1 MTIHFF
7 TFSDAKGGSSRQRA
21 FRVVE
26 ELRTRGVDAQIRQP
40 HVLPMSNVPWPG
52 KLSLILG
59 LFRSLTLIKRGDI
72 VYLQRAIANKY
83 FFVIM
88 AAYLLLFRRKMI
100 FDFDDPVYVHTPF
113 KTKIFAKMAD
123 VVIVC
128 THGQKEWALTYNPN
142 VHIFHIVVD
151 FPAYQKFTKQY
162 EEKNAPLRIGWVGTG
177 PEHLANLQILASAF
191 KKLLSQEAPP
201 FTFVLIG
208 ALKNKKVYGLFENIP
223 GLKTEFIDELDWKNP
238 ESVPREI
245 QKFDIG
251 VLPHRSDGVWNQN
264 KTSLK
269 ILEYMACGI
278 PSVVSAFGEM
288 PYLIED
294 GVNGFLAST
303 EEEWAEKL
311 TKLLS
316 DKNLRMK
323 LGTAGQETVK
333 EGYSYDA
340 MIPRLITLF
349 KSFEHKNPQKEEKFY
364 RFDKTTQDSK

>member
-1 MTIHFF
+1 MIIHFF

-26 ELRTRGVDAQIRQP
+26 ELRARGVDAQIRQP
-40 HVLPMSNVPWPG
+40 HVLPMSNVPWPR
-52 KLSLILG
+52 KFSLILE
-59 LFRSLTLIKRGDI
+59 LFRSLILIKKGDI

-88 AAYLLLFRRKMI
+88 VAYLLLFRRKMV

-113 KTKIFAKMAD
+113 KTKIFTKMAD
-123 VVIVC
+123 AVIVC
-128 THGQKEWALTYNPN
+128 THGQREWAIQHNSN

-162 EEKNAPLRIGWVGTG
+162 EEESAPLRIGWVGTG

-191 KKLLSQEAPP
+191 KKLLSQNHSP
-201 FTFVLIG
+201 FVFVLIG

-269 ILEYMACGI
+269 ILEYMACGV

-288 PYLIED
+288 PYLIVD
-294 GVNGFLAST
+294 GVNGYLART
-303 EEEWAEKL
+303 DEEWAEKL
-311 TKLLS
+311 EKLLS
-316 DKNLRMK
+316 DTVLRTR
-323 LGTAGQETVK
+323 LGKAGQETVEK
-333 EGYSYDA
+333 NYSYNV
-340 MIPRLITLF
+340 MIPRLILLLR
-349 KSFEHKNPQKEEKFY
+349 SFENKNSQ
-364 RFDKTTQDSK
+364 